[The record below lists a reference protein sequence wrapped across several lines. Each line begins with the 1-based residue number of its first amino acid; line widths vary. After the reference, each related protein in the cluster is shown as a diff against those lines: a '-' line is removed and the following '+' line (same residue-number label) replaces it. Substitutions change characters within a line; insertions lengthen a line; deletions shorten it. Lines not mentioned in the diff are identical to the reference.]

1 MAPPPKK
8 MRLIEEGEDRVLM
21 SLKTERAIN
30 QEATDQE
37 VAKVCG

>member
-8 MRLIEEGEDRVLM
+8 MRLIEEIEDRVM
-21 SLKTERAIN
+21 PLKTERAIN